1 MEVKRINN
9 VNEITKPFEWA
20 IGGGSTQLYY
30 KGNKGNKGINS
41 SRILSHGVFIKEL

>member
-20 IGGGSTQLYY
+20 MGGGSTQLYY
-30 KGNKGNKGINS
+30 KGNKGINS